1 MHHRRPAVLPEMIPN
16 AMKSAIV
23 ASAKPST
30 VDALRTCL
38 GGLYRV
44 DTALDRG
51 DCIEKFRRKRYE
63 FLFVDID
70 LLTSGAGTAAEPNR
84 FKAELD
90 PFRQIYPT
98 VNIVVM
104 TPQSNIRDA
113 VTIVKCG
120 ADDYITFPINPEE
133 VRFVTETIHE
143 DKIKESELDYLR
155 DRFWDHDALDVVRTN
170 SPLMKTI
177 FEKVQQV
184 APTLTTVMLY
194 GETGTGKS
202 VIARM
207 IHRHSNRR
215 QNRFIGVHC
224 GAIPD
229 TLVESELFGHEKGAF
244 TGAVRRKLG
253 KFEIARGGTIFL
265 DEIGTIS
272 AATQVK
278 LLQVLQD
285 RKFQRVGGEEV
296 LTSDARVI
304 AASNMDLKAMSD
316 VGEFRKD
323 LYYRLNVFPIELP
336 SLSER
341 IEDLPVLV
349 DIFLKKLN
357 RYYGKNIGNI
367 HPLVLD
373 AFRHYGWPGNIR
385 ELENLI
391 ERAYILETNVTL
403 TPAGFP
409 GELFTDGEPVTQDRL
424 SASRTL
430 ADERRLGIEKIEK
443 NYLKEVLSKNR
454 GRINESARQAG
465 ISTRQLHKLMS
476 RYCIKK
482 EAFK

>member
-1 MHHRRPAVLPEMIPN
+1 L
-16 AMKSAIV
+16 KSAIV
-23 ASAKPST
+23 ASAKPSAG
-30 VDALRTCL
+30 DALRTCL
-38 GGLYRV
+38 AGLYRV
-44 DTALDRG
+44 DTAPDRN
-51 DCIEKFRRKRYE
+51 DCIEKFRRKRYD
-63 FLFVDID
+63 FLFIDID
-70 LLTSGAGTAAEPNR
+70 LLINSAGTAPEPNR

-90 PFRQIYPT
+90 PFRQTYPT

-104 TPQSNIRDA
+104 TSLANIRDA
-113 VTIVKCG
+113 VTMVKSG

-133 VRFVTETIHE
+133 VRHVTETIHE

-155 DRFWDHDALDVVRTN
+155 DQFWDHDAMDVVRTN

-215 QNRFIGVHC
+215 QHRFIGVHC

-244 TGAVRRKLG
+244 TGAVRRKPG
-253 KFEIARGGTIFL
+253 KFEIAQGGTIFL
-265 DEIGTIS
+265 DEIGTVS

-285 RKFQRVGGEEV
+285 RNFQRVGGEEA
-296 LTSDARVI
+296 LTADARVI
-304 AASNMDLKAMSD
+304 AASNMDLKAMSEA
-316 VGEFRKD
+316 GEFRKD
-323 LYYRLNVFPIELP
+323 LYYRLNVFPIDLP
-336 SLSER
+336 SLRQR
-341 IEDLPVLV
+341 IEDLPVLIN
-349 DIFLKKLN
+349 IFLKKLN
-357 RYYGKNIGNI
+357 QNYGKNIGSI

-373 AFRHYGWPGNIR
+373 AFQHYEWPGNIR

-391 ERAYILETNVTL
+391 ERAYILETDATL

-409 GELFTDGEPVTQDRL
+409 GELFAAGEPVAL
-424 SASRTL
+424 VPLNAARTL
-430 ADERRLGIEKIEK
+430 ADVRRLGIEKIEK
-443 NYLKEVLSKNR
+443 NYLKDVLSKNR

-465 ISTRQLHKLMS
+465 ISTRQLHKLMT
-476 RYCIKK
+476 RYSIKK